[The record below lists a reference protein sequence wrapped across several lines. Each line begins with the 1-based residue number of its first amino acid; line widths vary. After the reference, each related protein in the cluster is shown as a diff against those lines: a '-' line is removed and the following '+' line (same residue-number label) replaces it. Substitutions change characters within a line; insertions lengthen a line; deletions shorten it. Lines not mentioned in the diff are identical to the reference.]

1 MPTEQQQAGEASSQN
16 DNNSTGGEP
25 EEQSQQQDPTPGEG
39 GNGGQQQAA
48 EPVITKD
55 TKIPDDHPLVK
66 ALAKANE
73 KVAGLAEAQAQAAKA
88 TKLEEELAARPSKEA
103 LDTLQTR
110 YDRLEAFLLEAGGP
124 ISKALDS
131 RTFTRDLFETDKDV
145 ADLVK
150 DWHKAN
156 PSATSSALST
166 AAAGETGKGKHD
178 PNELIRAA
186 FRGTK

>member
-1 MPTEQQQAGEASSQN
+1 MSTEQQQAGEASSQN
-16 DNNSTGGEP
+16 DNSTGGEP

-73 KVAGLAEAQAQAAKA
+73 KVASLAEAQAQAAKA
-88 TKLEEELAARPSKEA
+88 TKLEEELAARPSQEA

-110 YDRLEAFLLEAGGP
+110 YDRLEEFLTAAGGP

-131 RTFTRDLFETDKDV
+131 RTFTKALFESDQDIET
-145 ADLVK
+145 LVK
-150 DWHKAN
+150 QWHRDN
-156 PSATSSALST
+156 PSATSAALGSAP
-166 AAAGETGKGKHD
+166 AEPGKPKQD
-178 PNELIRAA
+178 PNKLIRAA
-186 FRGTK
+186 FAAQQ